1 MGDGQ
6 YGVLVIV
13 KDIHARISLLRRI
26 DRDIKL
32 TVRYFQMQKG
42 VMLTDTSSEVEVD
55 DEVTVNLSLLLYY
68 KHRMVLRIN
77 VLTNTVM

>member
-13 KDIHARISLLRRI
+13 KDIHTIRALSRRI

-42 VMLTDTSSEVEVD
+42 FMLTDTSSEVEV
-55 DEVTVNLSLLLYY
+55 SLLLYY
-68 KHRMVLRIN
+68 KLRMVLRMK
-77 VLTNTVM
+77 VLTNIAM

>member
-13 KDIHARISLLRRI
+13 KNIHAIRALSRRI
-26 DRDIKL
+26 DTDIKL

-55 DEVTVNLSLLLYY
+55 DEVTVNLSLVLYY
-68 KHRMVLRIN
+68 KLRMVLRMK
-77 VLTNTVM
+77 VLTNTAM